1 MTLNEILKYKWIIL
15 ILLALLIVVAF
26 LYFFLKR
33 GDINTKIDTGNS
45 ILNALTS
52 DNQTNPSQ
60 CDIYVDVSGSVN
72 SPNVY
77 CFKKGELVIDALK
90 KAGGYIKDKSAQ
102 SYIKANINLARPLV
116 ANEKLYFPYLIES
129 VCSLKSYI
137 LSMPASQSSVID
149 EKKCININSS
159 SEKELDTIIGIGPST
174 AKLIIENRPYKEI
187 EDLKKISGIGDTLI
201 EKIKDEICL

>member
-1 MTLNEILKYKWIIL
+1 MTISEILKYKWIL
-15 ILLALLIVVAF
+15 IIVLALLLVIAF
-26 LYFFLKR
+26 LYFFLKK
-33 GDINTKIDTGNS
+33 DDLNTNIDTGSS
-45 ILNALTS
+45 ILDVLSPNS
-52 DNQTNPSQ
+52 QSNQPD
-60 CDIYVDVSGSVN
+60 CEIYVDVSGSIN

-116 ANEKLYFPYLIES
+116 ANEKIYFPYLSES

-137 LSMPASQSSVID
+137 LSSPPSQNSVIED
-149 EKKCININSS
+149 KKCININSS

-187 EDLKKISGIGDTLI
+187 EDLKKVSGIGDTLI

>member
-1 MTLNEILKYKWIIL
+1 MTLSEILKYKWIL
-15 ILLALLIVVAF
+15 IIVLALLLVIAF
-26 LYFFLKR
+26 LYFFLKKY
-33 GDINTKIDTGNS
+33 DLNTNIDTESGILDVLSPNS
-45 ILNALTS
+45 QS
-52 DNQTNPSQ
+52 NPSQ
-60 CDIYVDVSGSVN
+60 CDIYVDVSGSIN

-116 ANEKLYFPYLIES
+116 ANEKIYFPYLNES

-137 LSMPASQSSVID
+137 LSSPLSQNPVI
-149 EKKCININSS
+149 EVKKCININSS

-187 EDLKKISGIGDTLI
+187 EDLKKVSGIGDTLI